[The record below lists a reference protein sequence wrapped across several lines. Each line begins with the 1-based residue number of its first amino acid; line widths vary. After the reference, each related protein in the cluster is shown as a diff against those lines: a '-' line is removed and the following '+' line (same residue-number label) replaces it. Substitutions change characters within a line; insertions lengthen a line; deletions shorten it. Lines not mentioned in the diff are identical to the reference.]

1 MKYGLQNIET
11 GEIVMT
17 FVSMRE
23 FLDHFPKGLDE
34 DNRKSFKIVNLKW
47 PNVSQGYGIIQYNK
61 KQV

>member
-23 FLDHFPKGLDE
+23 FLNDFPKGLDE
-34 DNRKSFKIVNLKW
+34 DNRKVFQIVKL
-47 PNVSQGYGIIQYNK
+47 
-61 KQV
+61 

>member
-17 FVSMRE
+17 FVSMRD

-34 DNRKSFKIVNLKW
+34 DNRKSFKIVNLK
-47 PNVSQGYGIIQYNK
+47 
-61 KQV
+61 